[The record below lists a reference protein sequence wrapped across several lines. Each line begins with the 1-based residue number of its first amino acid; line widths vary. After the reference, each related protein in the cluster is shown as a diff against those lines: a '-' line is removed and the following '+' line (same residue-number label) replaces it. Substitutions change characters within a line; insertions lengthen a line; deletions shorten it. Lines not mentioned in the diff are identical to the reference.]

1 MNILIATPG
10 RLLQHMDQT
19 LSFDTSNLQLLVLD
33 EADRILDMGFSKTL
47 DAILANLPPSSI
59 RQTLLFSATQT
70 SNVQSLARLSLN
82 EPVYVSVRDAEMA
95 STSTSMEGEEKGSSS
110 LETPKGLEQFYMI
123 VDLDKKLD
131 TLWSFVKSHL
141 ACKTLV
147 FMSSGKQV
155 GFASHAKGGLVGT
168 TDSRIRSDSHTRR
181 SAIYDLVFRS
191 CTSTASKSSP
201 KDSRSTP
208 ASCPLRNAFFSP
220 QTSLLAAW
228 IFLP

>member
-82 EPVYVSVRDAEMA
+82 EPVYINVRDAEMA
-95 STSTSMEGEEKGSSS
+95 STSASMGKEATGNEEKGASS

-155 GFASHAKGGLVGT
+155 RFSFSLLCRTTHAK
-168 TDSRIRSDSHTRR
+168 S
-181 SAIYDLVFRS
+181 
-191 CTSTASKSSP
+191 
-201 KDSRSTP
+201 
-208 ASCPLRNAFFSP
+208 
-220 QTSLLAAW
+220 
-228 IFLP
+228 